1 MASGFGA
8 RGSEGRCAPLWRE
21 FTKVRDATRRED
33 EPTTTTTTTT
43 MATARAPTETTPCPN
58 RSRAGNARAERED

>member
-33 EPTTTTTTTT
+33 EPTTTTI
-43 MATARAPTETTPCPN
+43 ATARAPTETTPCPN
-58 RSRAGNARAERED
+58 RSHAGNARAERED

>member
-21 FTKVRDATRRED
+21 FTKVRRADEDARER
-33 EPTTTTTTTT
+33 
-43 MATARAPTETTPCPN
+43 ARASRETTPCPN

>member
-33 EPTTTTTTTT
+33 EPTTTTTTI
-43 MATARAPTETTPCPN
+43 ATIARAHRDDPVP
-58 RSRAGNARAERED
+58 